1 MDQIFHP
8 IWCCWVCSYS
18 GIQVWHMQ
26 AIINTKQQQ
35 QKTAAEEAAAAI
47 CLLPL
52 RAAFW
57 NIQKYIQQ
65 LKHLIKSSLSS
76 NEYAPVLKSY
86 WENSFESIF
95 SRKLL
100 IFPLSWN
107 KFALAHWRAMEI
119 VENYLLY
126 RICQS
131 IIIIRILCQMFTG
144 FELNFSSR

>member
-1 MDQIFHP
+1 MDPIFHP

-76 NEYAPVLKSY
+76 NEYAPALKSY

-107 KFALAHWRAMEI
+107 KFALAHWRAMDCWKLFAVPDLPI
-119 VENYLLY
+119 NYNYSNSLSDVY
-126 RICQS
+126 RFWIEFFQ
-131 IIIIRILCQMFTG
+131 
-144 FELNFSSR
+144 